1 MIKADIRHQDLDLR
15 QALLPTLALGLM
27 LLLLTPE
34 LEMVRDFA
42 SHAGL
47 GLLVG
52 VPLAAM
58 LIPPA
63 LEAGDAMARPA
74 MLRERHE
81 DVFVGLYDVDVY
93 MSYTPL

>member
-1 MIKADIRHQDLDLR
+1 
-15 QALLPTLALGLM
+15 
-27 LLLLTPE
+27 
-34 LEMVRDFA
+34 MVRDFA

-74 MLRERHE
+74 MLRERNE
-81 DVFVGLYDVDVY
+81 DVFVGGAAGGHLRVRRPRGAPGGHGRPV
-93 MSYTPL
+93 L